1 MSTTLCDLT
10 DCSIPDKP
18 VLHYIRL
25 PCPSPT
31 PGACSN
37 SHPPSWLCHPT
48 ISSSVVPFSS
58 CLHSF
63 PASGSFPMSQFF
75 DSSSQSIGA
84 SASASV
90 LPMNV
95 QDRFPLGLTNLIFLQ
110 SKGLSRVFS
119 DTTVQ
124 NNYLALSLFM
134 VQLSHPYIA
143 TGKTIVLTILIFKVL
158 GLAHIF
164 SFTLYQI
171 RSVAQS
177 YPILCDPMNCS
188 TPGLPVY
195 HQLLEFTQ
203 THVH

>member
-1 MSTTLCDLT
+1 
-10 DCSIPDKP
+10 
-18 VLHYIRL
+18 
-25 PCPSPT
+25 
-31 PGACSN
+31 
-37 SHPPSWLCHPT
+37 
-48 ISSSVVPFSS
+48 
-58 CLHSF
+58 
-63 PASGSFPMSQFF
+63 MSQFF

-95 QDRFPLGLTNLIFLQ
+95 QGRFPLGLTNLIFLQ

-203 THVH
+203 IHVH